1 MVIENIES
9 VYGIT
14 GYSKNLI
21 GIKRKSKDKAVMYY
35 YDAKVTDKDGNVI
48 KEYSNTV
55 SLEDVLNDLGYAF
68 IADFTVNMGSYNV
81 IFKSYVTVSNDVS
94 EMTVTVTNPV
104 TGLDYSK
111 DMTYLIK
118 HPRIILQVVET
129 HRVKKSDTVSFR
141 MSPIRRRL
149 TGKIYT
155 PHYDA
160 KDIGDLLENGNAV
173 NITDYDV
180 KLKVVSIL

>member
-1 MVIENIES
+1 MLEDIEKIYNIS
-9 VYGIT
+9 
-14 GYSKNLI
+14 GYSNHLI
-21 GIKRKSKDKAVMYY
+21 GVKRKSKEKAVTYC
-35 YDAKVTDKDGNVI
+35 YDIKVTDKAGNVV
-48 KEYSNTV
+48 KEYSDTV

-68 IADFTVNMGSYNV
+68 IADFTVDMGSYNV
-81 IFKSYVTVSNDVS
+81 IFKSYIAVSNDVS

-104 TGLDYSK
+104 VGLDYSK
-111 DMTYLIK
+111 EMTYLIK